1 MRIAQIAPLAESVPP
16 KLYGGTE
23 RVVAW
28 LVEEL
33 VELGHKVTLFASGD
47 SRTKA
52 ELVPVCPRALRLG
65 KPRPDPMAAQTAL
78 LEAVAQRADEFDVIH
93 AHIDWLHL
101 PIVHRAGVPF
111 LTTLHGRLDLPG
123 LSEMMRLFPSAPY
136 VSISDNQRIPLTGA
150 KWLGTIHHGMPKSLL
165 KPSFRPGQYLAFLGR
180 LTHEKG
186 AHVAIRIAQT
196 KGMPLRIAA
205 KVPRDHRSYFKEHL
219 EPLIDGK
226 QIQLVGEVD
235 DRRKQGFLDGAAA
248 LLFPID
254 WPEPFGLVMI
264 EAMACGTPVIAFRAG
279 SVPEV
284 IDDGVTGYIV
294 DSLEEAVRAVGRV
307 GKLNRREIRRIFERR
322 FTARRM
328 ADDYMD
334 IYRQLA
340 DGFDSAAKPIMSDA
354 VPAETFVN
362 GKSAV
367 GHLRPNV
374 MSPVKDAIKNLP
386 RRETTR

>member
-28 LVEEL
+28 LVDEL
-33 VELGHKVTLFASGD
+33 VDLGHKVTLFASGD
-47 SRTKA
+47 SNTKA
-52 ELVPVCPRALRLG
+52 ELVPVCSRALRLG
-65 KPRPDPMAAQTAL
+65 KPRPDPVAAQAAL
-78 LEAVAQRADEFDVIH
+78 LEAVAQRADEFDIIH

-101 PIVHRAGVPF
+101 PIVQRAGVPF
-111 LTTLHGRLDLPG
+111 LTTLHGRLDLAG
-123 LSEMMRLFPSAPY
+123 LPDMIRIFPSAPY
-136 VSISDNQRIPLTGA
+136 VSISDNQRLPLAGA
-150 KWLGTIHHGMPKSLL
+150 KWLGTVHHGMPKTLL

-186 AHVAIRIAQT
+186 AHVAIRIAQAT
-196 KGMPLRIAA
+196 GMPLRIAA
-205 KVPRDHRSYFKEHL
+205 KVPRDQRSYFKEHL

-226 QIQLVGEVD
+226 NIQLVGEVD

-248 LLFPID
+248 LLFPIN

-284 IDDGVTGYIV
+284 IDDGVTGFIV
-294 DSLEEAVRAVGRV
+294 DSEEEAVRAVGLV
-307 GKLNRREIRRIFERR
+307 GKLNRREIRRTFERR

-328 ADDYMD
+328 ADDYAD
-334 IYRQLA
+334 IYHQLT
-340 DGFDSAAKPIMSDA
+340 DDSVSALKPI
-354 VPAETFVN
+354 VP
-362 GKSAV
+362 
-367 GHLRPNV
+367 
-374 MSPVKDAIKNLP
+374 DAIRVKAPMDENSSL
-386 RRETTR
+386 EQTLSLVTATGQTGTSGSVE

>member
-1 MRIAQIAPLAESVPP
+1 
-16 KLYGGTE
+16 
-23 RVVAW
+23 
-28 LVEEL
+28 
-33 VELGHKVTLFASGD
+33 
-47 SRTKA
+47 
-52 ELVPVCPRALRLG
+52 
-65 KPRPDPMAAQTAL
+65 
-78 LEAVAQRADEFDVIH
+78 
-93 AHIDWLHL
+93 
-101 PIVHRAGVPF
+101 
-111 LTTLHGRLDLPG
+111 
-123 LSEMMRLFPSAPY
+123 
-136 VSISDNQRIPLTGA
+136 
-150 KWLGTIHHGMPKSLL
+150 MPKSLL

-186 AHVAIRIAQT
+186 AHVAIQIAQAA
-196 KGMPLRIAA
+196 GMPLRIAA

-226 QIQLVGEVD
+226 NVQLVGEVD

-248 LLFPID
+248 LLFPIS

-264 EAMACGTPVIAFRAG
+264 EAMACATPVIAFRAG

>member
-28 LVEEL
+28 LVDEL
-33 VELGHKVTLFASGD
+33 VDLGHQVTLFASGD
-47 SRTKA
+47 SNTKA

-65 KPRPDPMAAQTAL
+65 KPRPDPVAAQAAL

-101 PIVHRAGVPF
+101 PIVQRAGIPF

-123 LSEMMRLFPSAPY
+123 LSDMIRLFPSAPY
-136 VSISDNQRIPLTGA
+136 VSISDNQRLPLAGA
-150 KWLGTIHHGMPKSLL
+150 KWLGTVYHGMPKRLL

-186 AHVAIRIAQT
+186 AHVAIRIAQAT
-196 KGMPLRIAA
+196 GMPLRIAA

-226 QIQLVGEVD
+226 NINLVGEVD
-235 DRRKQGFLDGAAA
+235 DQRKQGFLDEAAA
-248 LLFPID
+248 LLFPIN

-264 EAMACGTPVIAFRAG
+264 EAMACSTPVIAFRAG

-284 IDDGVTGYIV
+284 IDDGVTGFIV
-294 DSLEEAVRAVGRV
+294 DSEEEAVQAVRLV
-307 GKLNRREIRRIFERR
+307 GKLSRRKIRRVFERR

-328 ADDYMD
+328 ADDYVD
-334 IYRQLA
+334 IYRKITA
-340 DGFDSAAKPIMSDA
+340 DSLSATRPAAADA
-354 VPAETFVN
+354 VTVETFPS
-362 GKSAV
+362 GES
-367 GHLRPNV
+367 
-374 MSPVKDAIKNLP
+374 
-386 RRETTR
+386 

>member
-28 LVEEL
+28 LTEEL
-33 VELGHKVTLFASGD
+33 VQQGHEVTLFASGD

-52 ELVPVCPRALRLG
+52 ELVPVCRRALRLQ
-65 KPRPDPMAAQTAL
+65 KPRPDPIAAQTAL
-78 LEAVAQRADEFDVIH
+78 LEAVARRSSEFDVIH

-101 PIVHRAGVPF
+101 PILHRTRVPF

-123 LSEMMRLFPSAPY
+123 LAKMIELFPTAPY
-136 VSISDNQRIPLTGA
+136 VSISDNQRLPLAGA
-150 KWLGTIHHGMPKSLL
+150 NWLGTVQHGMPETLL
-165 KPSFRPGQYLAFLGR
+165 KPSFSPSRYLAFLGR

-186 AHVAIRIAQT
+186 AHVAIRIAQAT
-196 KGMPLRIAA
+196 GMPLRIAA
-205 KVPRDHRSYFKEHL
+205 KVPRDQRSYFKEHL
-219 EPLIDGK
+219 EPLIDGTN
-226 QIQLVGEVD
+226 IQLVGEVD
-235 DRRKQGFLDGAAA
+235 DRRKQDFLADAIA

-284 IDDGVTGYIV
+284 IDDGVSGFIV
-294 DSLEEAVRAVGRV
+294 DSEEAAIRAVGV
-307 GKLNRREIRRIFERR
+307 VDQLNRREIRRNFERR

-328 ADDYMD
+328 ADDY
-334 IYRQLA
+334 IQLYNELTC
-340 DGFDSAAKPIMSDA
+340 DS
-354 VPAETFVN
+354 V
-362 GKSAV
+362 
-367 GHLRPNV
+367 LV
-374 MSPVKDAIKNLP
+374 MKKRASNAISI
-386 RRETTR
+386 ETTFSNSPDNVSSAS